1 MNILKKIG
9 IMVGII
15 LVMLSCYI
23 FSFYSFSLSETK
35 VGSIELRK
43 VGGERVVL
51 SQVEVSYLIEQI
63 NDLKF
68 KLGNKNLEIVEDE
81 AGYNSPH
88 QKFRLFVFDKNG
100 NELADVRVYDEI
112 NISYVQEFDGSISL
126 GYHATNG
133 VLDIE
138 KLSVFSE

>member
-1 MNILKKIG
+1 MKKIG
-9 IMVGII
+9 LVLGII
-15 LVMLSCYI
+15 LVIVSCYV
-23 FSFYSFSLSETK
+23 FSIYSFSLNETR

-43 VGGERVVL
+43 GGGERVVL
-51 SQVEVSYLIEQI
+51 SQVEVSNLVGEI

-81 AGYNSPH
+81 AGYKGPH
-88 QKFRLFVFDKNG
+88 QKFRIFVFDKNG
-100 NELADVRVYDEI
+100 KELADIRVYNEI

-133 VLDIE
+133 ILDIE